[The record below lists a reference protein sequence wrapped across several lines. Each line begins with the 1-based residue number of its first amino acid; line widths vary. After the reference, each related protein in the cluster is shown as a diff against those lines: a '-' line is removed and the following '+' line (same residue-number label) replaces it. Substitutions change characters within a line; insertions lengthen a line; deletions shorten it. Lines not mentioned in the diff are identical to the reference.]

1 MNTKLTYMRE
11 GSMTLAIFEEI
22 ERLIEYIPI
31 DSGILSNCKLSKGT
45 TMDSQFHFQDVDGV
59 ATRLGI
65 IEVGRNTVSLKD
77 VVKLFNKFLKDASV
91 EEIISKQWYRQIQ
104 NISRSDLPLRNLLFD
119 FCLAAL
125 DGDILDAKL
134 YLTHSFYIL
143 GLRRRL
149 VLLLSIIVNEP
160 EHIDDRD
167 VRKLLTYLALMSE
180 PNNVDVHF
188 DMNNNGFSSRY
199 SIYLQ
204 ELQKVSLSNI
214 DYTLTNFAQ
223 IKN

>member
-1 MNTKLTYMRE
+1 MAF
-11 GSMTLAIFEEI
+11 GIFKEI
-22 ERLIEYIPI
+22 ERLVEYIPVETHAEGIGRLMGNTDI
-31 DSGILSNCKLSKGT
+31 DTQFYFEDLDGI
-45 TMDSQFHFQDVDGV
+45 
-59 ATRLGI
+59 AARLGVL
-65 IEVGRNTVSLKD
+65 EMGKNTISLRD
-77 VVKLFNKFLKDASV
+77 VVKLLNKFLKDAAV
-91 EEIISKQWYRQIQ
+91 EEMVESPRRYRQLQ
-104 NISRSDLPLRNLLFD
+104 ASGSGLPLKNLLFD
-119 FCLAAL
+119 FSLSALA
-125 DGDILDAKL
+125 GDYIDAKL

-160 EHIDDRD
+160 EHTSDMD

-204 ELQKVSLSNI
+204 ELQKVSPSNI
-214 DYTLTNFAQ
+214 DLTLANFAQ
-223 IKN
+223 VKN

>member
-1 MNTKLTYMRE
+1 MAF
-11 GSMTLAIFEEI
+11 GIFKEI
-22 ERLIEYIPI
+22 ERLVEYIPI
-31 DSGILSNCKLSKGT
+31 ETHAEGIGKLIGNT
-45 TMDSQFHFQDVDGV
+45 DIDTQFYFEDLDGIAV
-59 ATRLGI
+59 RLGI
-65 IEVGRNTVSLKD
+65 LEMGKNTISLRD
-77 VVKLFNKFLKDASV
+77 IVKLLNKFLKDATIDEMV
-91 EEIISKQWYRQIQ
+91 ESPRRYRQLQ
-104 NISRSDLPLRNLLFD
+104 TSGSGLPLKNLLFD
-119 FCLAAL
+119 FSLSAL
-125 DGDILDAKL
+125 VGDYIDAKL

-160 EHIDDRD
+160 EHINDRD

>member
-1 MNTKLTYMRE
+1 MAF
-11 GSMTLAIFEEI
+11 GIFKEI
-22 ERLIEYIPI
+22 ERLVEYIPVETHAEGIGKLIGNTDI
-31 DSGILSNCKLSKGT
+31 DTQFYFEDLDGIA
-45 TMDSQFHFQDVDGV
+45 V
-59 ATRLGI
+59 RLGI
-65 IEVGRNTVSLKD
+65 LEMGKNTISLRD
-77 VVKLFNKFLKDASV
+77 IVKLLNKFLKDAMIDEMV
-91 EEIISKQWYRQIQ
+91 ESPRRYRQLQ
-104 NISRSDLPLRNLLFD
+104 TSGSGLPLKNLLFD
-119 FCLAAL
+119 FSLSAL
-125 DGDILDAKL
+125 VGDYIDAKL

-160 EHIDDRD
+160 EHINDRD
-167 VRKLLTYLALMSE
+167 VRKLLTYLALISE

-204 ELQKVSLSNI
+204 ELQKVSFSNI
-214 DYTLTNFAQ
+214 NYTLTNFAQ

>member
-1 MNTKLTYMRE
+1 MAF
-11 GSMTLAIFEEI
+11 GIFKEI
-22 ERLIEYIPI
+22 ERLVEYIPVETHAEGIGKLIGNTDI
-31 DSGILSNCKLSKGT
+31 DTQFYFEDLDGIA
-45 TMDSQFHFQDVDGV
+45 V
-59 ATRLGI
+59 RLGI
-65 IEVGRNTVSLKD
+65 LEMGKNTISLRD
-77 VVKLFNKFLKDASV
+77 IVKLLNKFLKDATIDEMV
-91 EEIISKQWYRQIQ
+91 ESPRRYRQLQ
-104 NISRSDLPLRNLLFD
+104 TSGSGLPLKNLLFD
-119 FCLAAL
+119 FSLSVL
-125 DGDILDAKL
+125 VGDYIDAKL

-160 EHIDDRD
+160 EHINDRD
-167 VRKLLTYLALMSE
+167 VRKLLTYLAIISE

-204 ELQKVSLSNI
+204 ELQKVSFSNI
-214 DYTLTNFAQ
+214 NYTLTNFAQ